1 MLHSIGEAAGLTP
14 TLARLLAD
22 GMRSDD
28 TALPFQAPKSM
39 LNVPLSGARRFAA
52 QSWSFQ
58 RMRAVGKAHGATLND
73 VLLAMCSGALRRY
86 LLDADAL
93 PAESLVAA
101 IPVALPVD
109 RDTDGGNAVTM
120 VLCSLATDIDDPHER
135 LRRIHTSMLAAKNVM
150 AGRSALQI
158 SLFGL
163 ATATGPAAANLLPGF
178 AGRAR
183 PAYNL
188 VISNVPGPRSTLYW
202 NGARA
207 VGWYPVSIPTEGN
220 AVNITVVSYADNIE
234 FGLIGCRRS
243 IPHLQR
249 LLDDLEHSLRELE
262 SAPASSL
269 QGQKTSDR
277 NSKGYVT
284 VAILDRFRLDDRV
297 AVVTGA
303 SSGLGVA
310 FARAFAE
317 AGADVV
323 LAARRPDR
331 LQQTAACVRAA
342 GRSALCVPT
351 DIADPAQVQHM
362 VEAAMAQFGK
372 IDILINNAG
381 IGTAIPATREAP
393 EQFRQVIDV
402 NLNGAYWAAQACARV
417 MRPGSTIVNIS
428 SVLGLTTA
436 SLPQAAYSASKAG
449 LIGLTRDLAQQ
460 WGTRKG
466 IRVNALAPGFFES
479 EMTDEYPDG
488 YLDRMTPRMVLGR
501 IGNPDELAASA
512 IWLASDASGYVTGQT
527 VAVDGGITIT

>member
-1 MLHSIGEAAGLTP
+1 M
-14 TLARLLAD
+14 
-22 GMRSDD
+22 
-28 TALPFQAPKSM
+28 
-39 LNVPLSGARRFAA
+39 
-52 QSWSFQ
+52 
-58 RMRAVGKAHGATLND
+58 
-73 VLLAMCSGALRRY
+73 
-86 LLDADAL
+86 
-93 PAESLVAA
+93 
-101 IPVALPVD
+101 
-109 RDTDGGNAVTM
+109 
-120 VLCSLATDIDDPHER
+120 
-135 LRRIHTSMLAAKNVM
+135 
-150 AGRSALQI
+150 
-158 SLFGL
+158 
-163 ATATGPAAANLLPGF
+163 
-178 AGRAR
+178 
-183 PAYNL
+183 
-188 VISNVPGPRSTLYW
+188 
-202 NGARA
+202 
-207 VGWYPVSIPTEGN
+207 
-220 AVNITVVSYADNIE
+220 
-234 FGLIGCRRS
+234 
-243 IPHLQR
+243 
-249 LLDDLEHSLRELE
+249 
-262 SAPASSL
+262 
-269 QGQKTSDR
+269 
-277 NSKGYVT
+277 T

-331 LQQTAACVRAA
+331 LQQTAASVRAA

-362 VEAAMAQFGK
+362 VEAAMTQFGK
-372 IDILINNAG
+372 IDTLINNAG
-381 IGTAIPATREAP
+381 VGTAIPATRETP

-436 SLPQAAYSASKAG
+436 NLPQAAYSASKAG